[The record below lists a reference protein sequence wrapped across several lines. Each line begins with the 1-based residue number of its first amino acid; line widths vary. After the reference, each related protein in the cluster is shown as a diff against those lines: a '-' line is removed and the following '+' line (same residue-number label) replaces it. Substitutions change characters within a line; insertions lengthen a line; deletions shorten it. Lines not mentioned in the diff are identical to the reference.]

1 MKKNPRFLLVIV
13 LLFSAMALAAQVKK
27 ADLSFTVSIKD
38 PTAHFYHVE
47 FRCEGLDQPV
57 PEFRLPNWTPGYYQL
72 MNYAANVFNFTAADA
87 DNREIAWEK
96 TTPNGWKLT
105 TGKKRFRISYDV
117 KAENPFVAAL
127 FLNEERGYI
136 SPAGLFIYPVGMI
149 RNPVTIHIQPY
160 EKWSSVATG
169 LEPVAGKPN
178 TFFASDYDVLFDSPI
193 LMGNLESFPS
203 FTVKGIPH
211 HFTAYKAGSFDKT
224 QFMADLQKIVSA
236 ASGIIGDIP
245 YTHYTF
251 LGIGPGAGG
260 IEHLNSASVSFSG
273 EALNTAPGR
282 ARIYNFLAH
291 EYFHHYNVKR
301 IRPIELGP
309 FDYDNGSRTK
319 MLWLSEGLT
328 VYYEYLVVKR
338 AGLKTEAELLKE
350 FQVSI
355 KAYETKPGRQFQT
368 PAEASWKTWDEG
380 PFGRTDDEVNKTISP
395 YDKGPLLGML
405 LDFRIR
411 HETKNKAS
419 LDDLMRRL
427 YHTYYKKLGRGF
439 TEDEFRREAEKI
451 AGTSLEDFFDYIYT
465 LKPINY
471 SRYFG
476 YAGLS
481 IDTVSNELPGG
492 WLGIAVRDRNDSL
505 IITNCDWQSPAW
517 NSGLRRRYTVLQVN
531 GNRMNAKAFTELV
544 TASRPGDKIT
554 IRFTT
559 ATGSKEEEIVL
570 GVKKEASFEIRQVDK
585 PTDLQKNM
593 LRSWMGG

>member
-1 MKKNPRFLLVIV
+1 
-13 LLFSAMALAAQVKK
+13 
-27 ADLSFTVSIKD
+27 
-38 PTAHFYHVE
+38 
-47 FRCEGLDQPV
+47 
-57 PEFRLPNWTPGYYQL
+57 
-72 MNYAANVFNFTAADA
+72 
-87 DNREIAWEK
+87 
-96 TTPNGWKLT
+96 
-105 TGKKRFRISYDV
+105 
-117 KAENPFVAAL
+117 
-127 FLNEERGYI
+127 
-136 SPAGLFIYPVGMI
+136 
-149 RNPVTIHIQPY
+149 
-160 EKWSSVATG
+160 
-169 LEPVAGKPN
+169 
-178 TFFASDYDVLFDSPI
+178 
-193 LMGNLESFPS
+193 
-203 FTVKGIPH
+203 
-211 HFTAYKAGSFDKT
+211 
-224 QFMADLQKIVSA
+224 
-236 ASGIIGDIP
+236 
-245 YTHYTF
+245 
-251 LGIGPGAGG
+251 
-260 IEHLNSASVSFSG
+260 
-273 EALNTAPGR
+273 
-282 ARIYNFLAH
+282 
-291 EYFHHYNVKR
+291 
-301 IRPIELGP
+301 
-309 FDYDNGSRTK
+309 
-319 MLWLSEGLT
+319 
-328 VYYEYLVVKR
+328 
-338 AGLKTEAELLKE
+338 
-350 FQVSI
+350 
-355 KAYETKPGRQFQT
+355 
-368 PAEASWKTWDEG
+368 G
-380 PFGRTDDEVNKTISP
+380 PFGRTGDEVNKTISP

-492 WLGIAVRDRNDSL
+492 WLGITVRDRNDSL

-517 NSGLRRRYTVLQVN
+517 NSGLRRRYNVLQVN